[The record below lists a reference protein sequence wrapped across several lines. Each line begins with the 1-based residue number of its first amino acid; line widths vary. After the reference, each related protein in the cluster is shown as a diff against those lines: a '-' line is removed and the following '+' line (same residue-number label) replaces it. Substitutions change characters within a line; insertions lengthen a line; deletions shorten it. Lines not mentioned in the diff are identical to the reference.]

1 MNIELY
7 TSFINEQKA
16 FFDEYISPTFKN
28 SWHDPTWQ
36 GGKLSLKSKHV
47 FFSELV

>member
-16 FFDEYISPTFKN
+16 FFEEHISPTFKN
-28 SWHDPTWQ
+28 SWHDHTWQ
-36 GGKLSLKSKHV
+36 GGKFHHPTKHV
-47 FFSELV
+47 II